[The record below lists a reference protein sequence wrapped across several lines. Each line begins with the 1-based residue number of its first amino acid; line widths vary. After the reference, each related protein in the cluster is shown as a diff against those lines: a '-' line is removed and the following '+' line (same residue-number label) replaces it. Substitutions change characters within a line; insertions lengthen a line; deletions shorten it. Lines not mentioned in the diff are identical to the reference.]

1 MNVVAIM
8 NTGNDADI
16 VELSI
21 RHNLSKLTGILVI
34 DNDST
39 DGTREIIDNLIE
51 EFGQHRL
58 KVIYTHSQTKEEHVA
73 TTNFFKEQIKAAAV
87 PPDFLF
93 IIDADEFIAADD
105 FSELNSIPENHI
117 GAVSWKCYVPTSL
130 DHKNFPEE
138 MKYRRDHEP
147 SDSACHKMVIPSY
160 SNGFCEIGYHY
171 LQQGGDVR
179 VPLHELKTIFLAH
192 YPVRSIKQI
201 NKKIEFISNVFKD
214 AAPEVAR
221 QVRTIEKIETLDK
234 LIHKAL
240 TYASINNDERFELVF
255 DPLYK

>member
-16 VELSI
+16 IELSI
-21 RHNLSKLTGILVI
+21 RHNLSKLNGILII
-34 DNDST
+34 DNNST
-39 DGTREIIDNLIE
+39 DGTREIIDTLIH
-51 EFGQHRL
+51 EFGNHKL
-58 KVIYTHSQTKEEHVA
+58 KVIYTHSKSKEEHVV
-73 TTNFFKEQIKAAAV
+73 TTNFFKESIKASAQ

-93 IIDADEFIAADD
+93 IMDADEFIMADD
-105 FSELNSIPENHI
+105 FSELNTIPEKYI
-117 GAVSWKCYVPTSL
+117 GAVSWKCYVPNQL
-130 DHKNFPEE
+130 DHKNFPAE
-138 MKYRRDHEP
+138 MQHRRDHEP
-147 SDSACHKMVIPSY
+147 LESACHKIVIPAN

-179 VPLHELKTIFLAH
+179 VPQHELKTIFLAH
-192 YPVRSIKQI
+192 YPVRSISQI

-214 AAPEVAR
+214 ADPEVAR
-221 QVRTIEKIETLDK
+221 QARTLEKIETLDA

-255 DPLYK
+255 DPLSK